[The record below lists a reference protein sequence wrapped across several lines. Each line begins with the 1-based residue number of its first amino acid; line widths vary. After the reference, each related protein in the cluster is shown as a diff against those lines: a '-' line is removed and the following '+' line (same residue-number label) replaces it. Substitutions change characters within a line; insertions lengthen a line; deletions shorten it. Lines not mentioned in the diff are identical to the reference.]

1 MSSPSGI
8 VAVGTLAEWRG
19 IYNYPSSYPTQL
31 GKNIRAALISE
42 IEEGKALKEIATNIL
57 AFDDWSNYENGG
69 ICQYCGKIATQ
80 PHSMSS
86 DLVMS
91 GGGSDGEF
99 PDPDCL
105 RHEHDPIGDP
115 ENQIT
120 NKDHVNMDGASQ
132 MDWIYIVNVK
142 LRLIHVIDNREDY
155 GRNLHVGDIALR
167 GAEPNYEHLECA
179 ADFSR
184 CDCKAIAHFDEIY
197 PDGPQCRLLSKQYL
211 GTDPVGRMCDAV
223 AVIIKGER
231 YKWDGKALTESGF
244 QSSSPKPKLTTRDP
258 NTLHA
263 ELDFNGVKKWIPVG
277 SVRGDQKKPL
287 SGIAWVFPA
296 TKVMPEFAVI
306 GR

>member
-1 MSSPSGI
+1 MSTQGI

-19 IYNYPSSYPTQL
+19 IYNDSDSYPSSL
-31 GKNIRAALISE
+31 GKKVREILISE
-42 IEEGKALKEIATNIL
+42 NEEGKALKEIAANIL
-57 AFDDWSNYENGG
+57 AFDNWRNFESGG
-69 ICQYCGKIATQ
+69 ICPYCGQIATR

-99 PDPDCL
+99 PDADCL
-105 RHEHDPIGDP
+105 RHEHDPIGDLE

-120 NKDHVNMDGASQ
+120 HEGLEDDSDI
-132 MDWIYIVNVK
+132 DWIYVINVK
-142 LRLIHVIDNREDY
+142 SRLIHVIDNRDTY

-167 GAEPNYEHLECA
+167 GTEPNYEHLECA

-184 CDCKAIAHFDEIY
+184 CDHKAIAHFDEID
-197 PDGPQCRLLSKQYL
+197 PDGPQSRLSTKQYL
-211 GTDPVGRMCDAV
+211 GVEPVAEMHDTV

-231 YKWDGKALTESGF
+231 YGWDGQAFTESGI
-244 QSSSPKPKLTTRDP
+244 QSSNPKPKLMTRDP
-258 NTLHA
+258 NVLHA
-263 ELDFNGVKKWIPVG
+263 ELEFNGVKKWIPVG

-296 TKVMPEFAVI
+296 TKVMPEFAVV